1 MKKNDLISIN
11 FKFLLYIFVVLYEE
25 FGNLVSGQLGE
36 IMRQDQVMYR
46 ISLFLTIMICFGKF
60 FDVSYNVL
68 VFREVL
74 ILIKLSEGK
83 ELYINKLYGGLGK

>member
-1 MKKNDLISIN
+1 
-11 FKFLLYIFVVLYEE
+11 
-25 FGNLVSGQLGE
+25 
-36 IMRQDQVMYR
+36 MYR